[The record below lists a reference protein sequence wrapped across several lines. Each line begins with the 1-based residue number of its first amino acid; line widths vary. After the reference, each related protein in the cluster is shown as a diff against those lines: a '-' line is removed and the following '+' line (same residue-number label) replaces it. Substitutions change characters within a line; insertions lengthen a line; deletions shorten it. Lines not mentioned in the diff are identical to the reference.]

1 MTANK
6 NPQDSLIEYKLL
18 LIGESNVGK
27 TTIFNKYIFNKLDKN
42 TGSTIGVDFE
52 AKNFPYKNKKYSIKL
67 FDTAGQ
73 ERFHSV
79 TRAYYHMGDAY
90 LIVFDLTNENSLKE
104 IPNWINSLKAEKEDS
119 KFIIIGNKNDLKN
132 QISQDVINEYLKD
145 YKHLLIKTSAIK
157 NENIKES
164 IYKIID
170 LIEGDDNN
178 LENKDDNDEQN
189 ENVIKISKKKG
200 KTRDNSKSKVK
211 CC

>member
-1 MTANK
+1 M
-6 NPQDSLIEYKLL
+6 
-18 LIGESNVGK
+18 
-27 TTIFNKYIFNKLDKN
+27 
-42 TGSTIGVDFE
+42 
-52 AKNFPYKNKKYSIKL
+52 
-67 FDTAGQ
+67 
-73 ERFHSV
+73 
-79 TRAYYHMGDAY
+79 
-90 LIVFDLTNENSLKE
+90 
-104 IPNWINSLKAEKEDS
+104 
-119 KFIIIGNKNDLKN
+119 
-132 QISQDVINEYLKD
+132 KD

-189 ENVIKISKKKG
+189 ENVIKISKKIG

>member
-52 AKNFPYKNKKYSIKL
+52 AKNFSYKNKKYSIKL

-79 TRAYYHMGDAY
+79 TKAYYHMGDAY
-90 LIVFDLTNENSLKE
+90 LIVFDLTDENSLKA
-104 IPNWINSLKAEKEDS
+104 IQNWISSLKEEKEDS

-132 QISQDVINEYLKD
+132 QISEDTINDYLKD
-145 YKHLLIKTSAIK
+145 YKHLFIKTSALK
-157 NENIKES
+157 NQNIKES
-164 IYKIID
+164 IHKIID
-170 LIEGDDNN
+170 IIEDDDN
-178 LENKDDNDEQN
+178 NDEQN
-189 ENVIKISKKKG
+189 EYAIKITRKKDRIK
-200 KTRDNSKSKVK
+200 DNTKSKVK
-211 CC
+211 CAC

>member
-1 MTANK
+1 MTREEAIK
-6 NPQDSLIEYKLL
+6 NLLEMRDGMPSDKCQDWI
-18 LIGESNVGK
+18 
-27 TTIFNKYIFNKLDKN
+27 
-42 TGSTIGVDFE
+42 
-52 AKNFPYKNKKYSIKL
+52 
-67 FDTAGQ
+67 
-73 ERFHSV
+73 
-79 TRAYYHMGDAY
+79 DA
-90 LIVFDLTNENSLKE
+90 ISMAVR
-104 IPNWINSLKAEKEDS
+104 SLKAWDSVIDKLCQFQEPEDPTLVVTMRIDH
-119 KFIIIGNKNDLKN
+119 FINI
-132 QISQDVINEYLKD
+132 INEYLKD

-189 ENVIKISKKKG
+189 ENVIKISKKIG